1 MIDAVRKAE
10 AHFPPPPPGV
20 DMRLPG
26 ANRFTPEAVQ
36 PYNNEK
42 DQGGWAEYARFEY
55 YHGSGNPDWPEAV
68 MEAEL
73 TAVQGEVEKL
83 YADTDSV
90 EEIIASNRSPP
101 SVVLAKGLTQVTMG
115 APHTIYNGGLC
126 RATVRY
132 FDAQRRRPGLP
143 PGVAALVDQLAHDCV
158 GLQLVNT
165 SAEDSAEL
173 IVQAGAFGEHAF
185 TTLASSGGAEAALPG
200 APKHFAVTLPPSSRL
215 DCVAGLRRFAN
226 DPSYAFPWHSRG
238 IPVPFQ

>member
-83 YADTDSV
+83 YSDNDPV
-90 EEIIASNRSPP
+90 EDIIASNRSPP

-115 APHTIYNGGLC
+115 APHTVRP
-126 RATVRY
+126 RA
-132 FDAQRRRPGLP
+132 LP
-143 PGVAALVDQLAHDCV
+143 PRQPDD
-158 GLQLVNT
+158 
-165 SAEDSAEL
+165 
-173 IVQAGAFGEHAF
+173 
-185 TTLASSGGAEAALPG
+185 
-200 APKHFAVTLPPSSRL
+200 
-215 DCVAGLRRFAN
+215 
-226 DPSYAFPWHSRG
+226 
-238 IPVPFQ
+238 